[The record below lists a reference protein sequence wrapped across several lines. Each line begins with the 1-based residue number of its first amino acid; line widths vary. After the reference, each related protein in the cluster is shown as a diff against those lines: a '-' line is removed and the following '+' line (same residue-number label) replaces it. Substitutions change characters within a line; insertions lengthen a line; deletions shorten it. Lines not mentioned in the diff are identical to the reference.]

1 MEVTL
6 QNSNCIIRQMFEGL
20 FEHFFSPHR
29 HSHSTDNCMYF
40 LKLINMNTQWN
51 YQSGIT
57 SASVH
62 ESLITT
68 PPMTRHISLS
78 SAPED
83 QDGVKGCIPMSV
95 YKYYLSIILDKADT
109 SNVGTAAMTSLVLYK
124 PWVRPTICLFVT
136 LLS

>member
-1 MEVTL
+1 
-6 QNSNCIIRQMFEGL
+6 MFEGL

-29 HSHSTDNCMYF
+29 LSHSTDNCMYF
-40 LKLINMNTQWN
+40 LKIVNMNTQWN
-51 YQSGIT
+51 YESISSQVT

-62 ESLITT
+62 ESLVTDL
-68 PPMTRHISLS
+68 PMMRHISLS

-109 SNVGTAAMTSLVLYK
+109 SDVGTETMTSLILYK
-124 PWVRPTICLFVT
+124 PWVCFNYQACIMY
-136 LLS
+136 